1 MDVKAF
7 EKTRADKLDAYKKEY
22 SEKKHDYTFTMDA
35 AIQEGDPKAQN
46 ELIQTVLS
54 MNTEL
59 SEFLRSMIADINQ
72 GSNSINSTTVNQIN
86 SELIKYQ
93 QEFEEVK
100 HSQDKIKTLKKL
112 QGINSGLA
120 NSALSSYYI
129 YLTII
134 GILTVVSVYLTINA
148 AWTTTFMQRMTTASK
163 PILG

>member
-22 SEKKHDYTFTMDA
+22 SEKKHDYTVTMDA

-46 ELIQTVLS
+46 DLIQAVLS

-59 SEFLRSMIADINQ
+59 SEFVRTMIGDISK
-72 GSNSINSTTVNQIN
+72 GSDSINSTTVNQLN
-86 SELIKYQ
+86 ADLIKYQ

-100 HSQDKIKTLKKL
+100 QSQDKIKTLKKL

-134 GILTVVSVYLTINA
+134 GILTVISVYLTINA
-148 AWTTTFMQRMTTASK
+148 AWTTTFMQRMTTAST
-163 PILG
+163 PVSG